1 MNKDLTKEAKT
12 TPTGKQPE
20 FPERSD
26 GKLEVP
32 VVRHSF
38 REEAWETIRFIAI
51 ALIVVIPIR
60 MFIAQPFIVSGASM
74 DPTFASGQYLI
85 VDEVSYRFN
94 EPSRGDVIIF
104 KYPINP
110 KQYFIKRLI
119 GLPGETVIV
128 NEKGQVFIKDAKG
141 YVTLTMKEPY
151 VEFTKNESVS
161 RTLGENEYF
170 LMGDNR
176 AGSFDSRVWGPVKR
190 DLIVGR
196 AFLRLF
202 PFTKVDMFPGE
213 YRQQ

>member
-1 MNKDLTKEAKT
+1 MTDDMTKT
-12 TPTGKQPE
+12 TEPMSPE
-20 FPERSD
+20 TAEN
-26 GKLEVP
+26 
-32 VVRHSF
+32 RHSF
-38 REEAWETIRFIAI
+38 REEAWETIRFIII
-51 ALIVVIPIR
+51 ALIIVIPIR

-85 VDEVSYRFN
+85 VDEVSYHVG

-104 KYPINP
+104 KYPQNP

-128 NEKGQVFIKDAKG
+128 NEQGQVFIKDASGKI
-141 YVTLTMKEPY
+141 TITMKEPY
-151 VEFTKNESVS
+151 VEFTKSDSINQ
-161 RTLGENEYF
+161 TLGEEEYF

-190 DLIVGR
+190 DFIIGR

-202 PFTKVDMFPGE
+202 PVAKVDILPGE
-213 YRQQ
+213 YRQ